1 MISTKGR
8 YALRIMVDLALHD
21 GVEPVSVREIAQR
34 QDISGK
40 YMEQIISVLTRAGL
54 LRSVRGALF
63 NDTAATE
70 IYTLSLRVALPIW
83 TGDLAPEEITV
94 GMILRATE
102 GDLAPAECVLDGAQY
117 CDRRGACPSRTV
129 FSKVYSAI
137 NGVIDSVTL
146 RELMPENGET
156 PSCSSQEKSAG
167 SEGSL

>member
-1 MISTKGR
+1 MMISARGR
-8 YALRIMVDLALHD
+8 YALRIMVDLAMHD
-21 GVEPVSVREIAQR
+21 GEEPVSVRAIAER

-54 LRSVRGALF
+54 LRSVRGAQGG
-63 NDTAATE
+63 
-70 IYTLSLRVALPIW
+70 YH
-83 TGDLAPEEITV
+83 LAKTPEAITV

-102 GDLAPAECVLDGAQY
+102 GDLAPAECVLDGAQH

-146 RELMPENGET
+146 RELMPDGEGAAF
-156 PSCSSQEKSAG
+156 PSDKQEISAG